1 MTPGIAKPGR
11 VRYGNGMAR
20 PRLTFDKTE
29 LVLVDMEAKKPAVHN
44 LTRDDLVRFRLTR
57 KRAFALYRFV
67 EDEVLELH
75 VRGQIEP
82 LRLRRRKNRELFDS
96 YLDGTRKFCEANQ
109 VSFLDET

>member
-1 MTPGIAKPGR
+1 
-11 VRYGNGMAR
+11 MAR

-67 EDEVLELH
+67 EDEVLEFH

-109 VSFLDET
+109 VSFVDET